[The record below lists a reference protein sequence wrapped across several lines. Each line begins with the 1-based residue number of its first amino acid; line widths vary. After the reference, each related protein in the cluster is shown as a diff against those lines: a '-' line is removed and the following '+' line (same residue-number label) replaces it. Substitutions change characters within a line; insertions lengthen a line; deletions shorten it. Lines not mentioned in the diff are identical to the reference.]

1 LVLADRGIC
10 CIDEFDKMHESDRT
24 SIHEVM
30 EQQTISIAKAGI
42 MTSLN
47 ARVSILAAANP
58 AFGRYNPKRTIEQ
71 NVNLPAALLSRF
83 DLLWLIQDKADREND
98 LKLANHIAYVHQ
110 YNKNPPLQFDPIP
123 VKLMRKYLNAARS
136 MQPRLPQELTEHLAN
151 AYVTIREDSRNN
163 RNATFTSARTL
174 LSIIRMATA
183 LAKLRLGDQ
192 IERMDVDEALRLM
205 EMSKFTLAA
214 EEDGPR
220 RVRNRPIDQIYK
232 IIVEMMNNSPNET
245 SYKIDDIINNCG
257 KQGFTQEQIMDA
269 IEEYESLNV
278 WIVNSSRTKLTR
290 VF

>member
-1 LVLADRGIC
+1 MNFQIFLL
-10 CIDEFDKMHESDRT
+10 FF
-24 SIHEVM
+24 
-30 EQQTISIAKAGI
+30 
-42 MTSLN
+42 N
-47 ARVSILAAANP
+47 NF
-58 AFGRYNPKRTIEQ
+58 FG
-71 NVNLPAALLSRF
+71 
-83 DLLWLIQDKADREND
+83 
-98 LKLANHIAYVHQ
+98 
-110 YNKNPPLQFDPIP
+110 
-123 VKLMRKYLNAARS
+123 

-214 EEDGPR
+214 DEEAGQR
-220 RVRNRPIDQIYK
+220 RNRNRPIDQIYK
-232 IIVEMMNNSPNET
+232 IIVEMMNNSPNEA
-245 SYKIDDIINNCG
+245 SYKVDDIINNCG

-278 WIVNSSRTKLTR
+278 WIVNSTRTKLTR
-290 VF
+290 VI